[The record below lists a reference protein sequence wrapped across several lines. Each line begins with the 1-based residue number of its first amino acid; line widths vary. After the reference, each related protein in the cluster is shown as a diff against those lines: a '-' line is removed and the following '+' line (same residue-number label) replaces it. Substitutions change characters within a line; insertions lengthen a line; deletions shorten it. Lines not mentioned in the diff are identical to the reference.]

1 MPIQEVETVIEDPHN
16 EDKDSLVTDED
27 FSSKSEEPDVPQPE
41 DDVALN
47 FFQNDPIEEKDPEF
61 F

>member
-27 FSSKSEEPDVPQPE
+27 FSSKSEEPDVP
-41 DDVALN
+41 
-47 FFQNDPIEEKDPEF
+47 
-61 F
+61 